1 MGGRATPRRSS
12 VWHLTL
18 GLSALTAAMLV
29 VTMVLLYQLLLG
41 AQQREID
48 RRLNDEAQELVELS
62 EQLSPQMFAD
72 QLVIKLKESTVLFS
86 WQGPEGMIGPFS
98 LLPPTVPRLPNTA
111 VIPVLDPRQ
120 KKILLFTSGLADT
133 RYGPVMVA
141 VSTQQLSRLN
151 EQFVQTAA
159 VASSATLLLTLALGY
174 LFARRQLRRLR
185 QFNQLAER
193 VEQGQLD
200 ARLPFRADGDEF
212 DQLARHFNRVLNNL
226 TASLETVQGISDN
239 IAHDLRTP
247 LTRLRLGL
255 EQRLD
260 ADPSLGHELE
270 QLDTI
275 LATFEAMLALTRLE
289 KGQRQI
295 ERVPVDLAA
304 MAADLVEMMQ
314 PAAELHEQHLVIQG
328 PLERP
333 VEGDR
338 NLLFQALFNLVDNAI
353 KYAGTG
359 AIITLSADEEGIT
372 VADNGPGV
380 SPAEQ
385 EKLTQR
391 LYRGDASRQQ
401 PGLGL
406 GLAMVRA
413 ICHAHGGSVHIAS
426 NHPGLRITL
435 DLPRNGDPR
444 L

>member
-1 MGGRATPRRSS
+1 MGISATPRRSS
-12 VWHLTL
+12 VWRLTL

-29 VTMVLLYQLLLG
+29 VTMLLLYQLLVG

-48 RRLNDEAQELVELS
+48 RRLNDEAQELAELA
-62 EQLSPQMFAD
+62 EQLSPQRFAD
-72 QLVIKLKESTVLFS
+72 QLVIKLKESTVLFA
-86 WQGPEGMIGPFS
+86 WQSPDGMIGPFS
-98 LLPPTVPRLPNTA
+98 LLPPNVPKLPNTA
-111 VIPVLDPRQ
+111 AVPVLDPRQ
-120 KKILLFTSGLADT
+120 KQLLLFTSGLVDT
-133 RYGPVMVA
+133 RHGPVMVA

-151 EQFVQTAA
+151 QQFVQTAA
-159 VASSATLLLTLALGY
+159 VASGATLLLTLALGY

-200 ARLPFRADGDEF
+200 ARLPFRTDGDEF
-212 DQLARHFNRVLNNL
+212 DQLARHFNRVLDNM
-226 TASLETVQGISDN
+226 TASLDTVQGISDN

-260 ADPSLGHELE
+260 ADPSLGQELE

-289 KGQRQI
+289 KGQRQV
-295 ERVPVDLAA
+295 ERQPVDLAA
-304 MAADLVEMMQ
+304 LAEDVVEMMQ
-314 PAAELHEQHLVIQG
+314 PSAELHDQTLQIEGAMNRAL
-328 PLERP
+328 
-333 VEGDR
+333 EGDR

-353 KYAGTG
+353 KYAGPG
-359 AIITLSADEEGIT
+359 ATITLSADGNGIT

-380 SPAEQ
+380 SPAERD
-385 EKLTQR
+385 KLTQR
-391 LYRGDASRQQ
+391 LYRGDTSRQQ

-413 ICHAHGGSVHIAS
+413 ICHAHGGTIRIES

-435 DLPRNGDPR
+435 GLPSGEPAR

>member
-1 MGGRATPRRSS
+1 MVGRTSPSRSS
-12 VWHLTL
+12 VWRLTL
-18 GLSALTAAMLV
+18 GLSILTAAMLV

-48 RRLNDEAQELVELS
+48 RRLNDEAHELV
-62 EQLSPQMFAD
+62 QLAQQLTPQQFAD
-72 QLVIKLKESTVLFS
+72 QLEIKLKESTVLFA
-86 WQGPEGMIGPFS
+86 WQGPEKMSGPFS
-98 LLPPTVPRLPNTA
+98 LLPPNVPRLPRTA

-120 KKILLFTSGLADT
+120 KQILLFTSGVADT
-133 RYGPVMVA
+133 RHGPVMVA
-141 VSTQQLSRLN
+141 VSTQQLSRLI

-159 VASSATLLLTLALGY
+159 VAVGATLLLTLALGY

-200 ARLPFRADGDEF
+200 ARLPFRPNGDEF

-226 TASLETVQGISDN
+226 TASLDTVQGISDN

-255 EQRLD
+255 EQRLNT
-260 ADPSLGHELE
+260 DPSLGHELE

-295 ERVPVDLAA
+295 ERHPIDLPAL
-304 MAADLVEMMQ
+304 ADDVVEMMQ
-314 PAAELHEQHLVIQG
+314 PSAELHDQQLVIDA
-328 PLERP
+328 PLEWAL
-333 VEGDR
+333 EGDR

-353 KYAGTG
+353 KYAGPG
-359 AIITLSADEEGIT
+359 ATITLSAGPEGIT

-380 SPAEQ
+380 SAAER
-385 EKLTQR
+385 EKLDQR

-406 GLAMVRA
+406 GLAMVKA
-413 ICHAHGGSVHIAS
+413 ICHAHGGTLRIAS
-426 NHPGLRITL
+426 NHPGLRVTM
-435 DLPRNGDPR
+435 DLPARG
-444 L
+444 

>member
-1 MGGRATPRRSS
+1 MVGRTSPSRSS

-41 AQQREID
+41 AQQREVD
-48 RRLNDEAQELVELS
+48 RRLNDEAKELVELAQ
-62 EQLSPQMFAD
+62 QLNPQQFAD
-72 QLVIKLKESTVLFS
+72 QMEIKLKESSVLFA
-86 WQGPEGMIGPFS
+86 WQGPEEVKGPFS
-98 LLPPTVPRLPNTA
+98 LLPPNVPRLPRTA

-120 KKILLFTSGLADT
+120 KQILLFTSGIADT
-133 RYGPVMVA
+133 RHGPVMVA
-141 VSTQQLSRLN
+141 VSTQQLSRLI

-159 VASSATLLLTLALGY
+159 VAAGVTLLLTLALGY

-200 ARLPFRADGDEF
+200 ARLPSRPNGDEF

-255 EQRLD
+255 EQRLES
-260 ADPSLGHELE
+260 DPSIGQELE

-295 ERVPVDLAA
+295 ERAPVDLPALV
-304 MAADLVEMMQ
+304 DDVVEMMQ
-314 PAAELHEQHLVIQG
+314 PSAELYDQQLVVES
-328 PLERP
+328 PLHGSL
-333 VEGDR
+333 EGDK

-359 AIITLSADEEGIT
+359 ATITLSVGPQGIT

-380 SPAEQ
+380 SATER
-385 EKLTQR
+385 EKLDQR

-406 GLAMVRA
+406 GLAMVKA
-413 ICHAHGGSVHIAS
+413 ICHAHGGTLHIES
-426 NHPGLRITL
+426 NHPGLRVTM
-435 DLPRNGDPR
+435 DLPTQG
-444 L
+444 